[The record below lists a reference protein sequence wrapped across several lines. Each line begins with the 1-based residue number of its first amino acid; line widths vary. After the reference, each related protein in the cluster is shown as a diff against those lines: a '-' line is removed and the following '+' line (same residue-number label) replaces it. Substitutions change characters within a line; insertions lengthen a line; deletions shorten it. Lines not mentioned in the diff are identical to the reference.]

1 MIKLFRK
8 IRQNMIKENKASKY
22 LLYAIGEIILVVIGI
37 LIALQRN
44 NWNIERLNK
53 IEEQS
58 YLKAIKTD
66 LTKDAL
72 RLKQLVSNID
82 IQLITLEKIK
92 KGLTSD
98 STTINQNVAFTN
110 SLLTT
115 FSFLPEKATVEDLK
129 SSGKLNLLANKIV
142 KDTLL
147 SYYNYVDT
155 RINALNTSIVTYARD
170 IIAPFLM
177 TDYTLEYNYPESL
190 ITKKSKIVSL
200 NSEQKENQ
208 FLKNAVKYRIALL
221 SSLKANYEEIIINI
235 NRFQETLDKEIKT

>member
-37 LIALQRN
+37 LIALQLN

-115 FSFLPEKATVEDLK
+115 FSFLPEKATIEDLK

>member
-1 MIKLFRK
+1 
-8 IRQNMIKENKASKY
+8 
-22 LLYAIGEIILVVIGI
+22 
-37 LIALQRN
+37 LIALQVN

-66 LTKDAL
+66 LKKDVL
-72 RLKQLVSNID
+72 LLKDLVHDID
-82 IQLITLEKIK
+82 IELITLEKIK

-115 FSFLPEKATVEDLK
+115 FSFLPEKVTIEDLK

-177 TDYTLEYNYPESL
+177 TGYTL
-190 ITKKSKIVSL
+190 
-200 NSEQKENQ
+200 
-208 FLKNAVKYRIALL
+208 
-221 SSLKANYEEIIINI
+221 
-235 NRFQETLDKEIKT
+235 

>member
-37 LIALQRN
+37 LIALQLN

-98 STTINQNVAFTN
+98 TTTINQNVAFTN

-115 FSFLPEKATVEDLK
+115 FSFLPEKATIEDLK

>member
-1 MIKLFRK
+1 
-8 IRQNMIKENKASKY
+8 MIKENKASKY

-37 LIALQRN
+37 LIALQLN

-66 LTKDAL
+66 LKKDVL
-72 RLKQLVSNID
+72 LLKDLVHDID
-82 IQLITLEKIK
+82 IELITLEKIK

-177 TDYTLEYNYPESL
+177 TDYTLEYSYPESL

>member
-8 IRQNMIKENKASKY
+8 IRQNMFKENKASKY

-37 LIALQRN
+37 LIALQLN

-66 LTKDAL
+66 LKKDVL
-72 RLKQLVSNID
+72 LLKDLVHDINIE
-82 IQLITLEKIK
+82 LITLEKIK

-115 FSFLPEKATVEDLK
+115 FSFLPEKATIEDLK

>member
-1 MIKLFRK
+1 MIKLFRN
-8 IRQNMIKENKASKY
+8 IRQNLLAEGKTTKY
-22 LLYAIGEIILVVIGI
+22 FKYAIGEIILVVIGI
-37 LIALQRN
+37 LIALQVN

-66 LTKDAL
+66 LKKDVL
-72 RLKQLVSNID
+72 LLKDLVHDID
-82 IQLITLEKIK
+82 IELITLEKIK

-115 FSFLPEKATVEDLK
+115 FSFLPEKATIEDLK

-177 TDYTLEYNYPESL
+177 TDYTLEYSYPESL

>member
-1 MIKLFRK
+1 
-8 IRQNMIKENKASKY
+8 MIKENKASKY

-37 LIALQRN
+37 LIALQLN

>member
-1 MIKLFRK
+1 MIKLFRN
-8 IRQNMIKENKASKY
+8 IRQNLLAEGKTTKY
-22 LLYAIGEIILVVIGI
+22 FKYAIGEIILVVIGI
-37 LIALQRN
+37 LIALQVN

-66 LTKDAL
+66 LKKDVL
-72 RLKQLVSNID
+72 LLKDLVHDID
-82 IQLITLEKIK
+82 IELITLEKIK

-115 FSFLPEKATVEDLK
+115 FSFLPEKATIEDLK

-177 TDYTLEYNYPESL
+177 TDYTLEYSYPESL

-221 SSLKANYEEIIINI
+221 SSLKANYEKMIINI

>member
-37 LIALQRN
+37 LIALQLN

-82 IQLITLEKIK
+82 IQLTTLEQIRKR
-92 KGLTSD
+92 LTSD

-115 FSFLPEKATVEDLK
+115 FSFLPEKATIEDLK

>member
-1 MIKLFRK
+1 
-8 IRQNMIKENKASKY
+8 MIKENKASKY

-37 LIALQRN
+37 LIALQLN

-115 FSFLPEKATVEDLK
+115 FSFLPEKATIEDLK

-177 TDYTLEYNYPESL
+177 TDYTLEYSYPESL

>member
-1 MIKLFRK
+1 
-8 IRQNMIKENKASKY
+8 MIKENKASKY

-37 LIALQRN
+37 LIALQLN

-82 IQLITLEKIK
+82 IQLTTLEQIRKR
-92 KGLTSD
+92 LTSD

-115 FSFLPEKATVEDLK
+115 FSFLPEKATIEDLK

>member
-37 LIALQRN
+37 LIALQLN